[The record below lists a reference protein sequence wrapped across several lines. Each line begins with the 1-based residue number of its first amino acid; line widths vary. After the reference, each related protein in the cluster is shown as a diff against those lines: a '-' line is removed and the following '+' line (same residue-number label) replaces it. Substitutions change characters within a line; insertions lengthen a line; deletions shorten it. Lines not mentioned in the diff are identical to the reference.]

1 MNNITF
7 FSPSKSIFNNWTLKY
22 NDNAIETTYTTTRY
36 SITKQCVFIV
46 ITIPLSLIILC
57 LSITSLQTNNTNTTN
72 SANSSKYY
80 YNTIKKYLIALTVLT
95 AFTFVIVV
103 CNLIVVIINKDKSH
117 LYMQLTYI
125 TPFIQVS
132 IFTLISECY
141 KMWIN
146 SVKQV
151 EYVKC
156 VFIVEMVYRLFYDVI
171 CCNKFYIGLLSG
183 CVVYV
188 VMVMLSFFLN
198 GVNTCDTV
206 LSLCGFLCIELMV
219 FFVERKERLVYY
231 YLSKSNEVINTY
243 IQFFKSKKFYFA
255 SFSNATTSASCVVN
269 ETLNSS
275 IFTKR
280 KSDKKVNNSNKSYY
294 LYCGNTVIDNIIKKF
309 CFGGFTFINPNLP
322 ITLRDI
328 MVKISS
334 QYNNVNNTSAL
345 TYIPHGDNN
354 IKLFQAAKLSN
365 AIIESI
371 QSLFSFFKSSS
382 TNTGSTNVSDNSTVL
397 DVNPH
402 FITTNISPKNKR
414 DEHNNNN
421 NNTNANNNANGNSNE
436 NELYY
441 LGDKQNPKYPLK
453 TYSIFI
459 HEEETTSQLIYF
471 GISKEFLSHLYHNNT
486 NINNI
491 TNTNNN
497 NNPSLSSSHN
507 QLEKY
512 AMFTSKMTHEIKNP
526 LLAIQGEIDSLKTS
540 IETQQSLNTKTCIS
554 SLNLLVDYCQYMLIV
569 TKDFE
574 CVAKELKHMDMKTSI
589 DPKPFNIRKAISFC
603 VELIKRIKRVTG
615 LQILISIANNIDE
628 LIISDEIR
636 FKQIIINLLSNSV
649 KFTRFG
655 SVEVKC
661 TNYNDDYIKV
671 AVIDT
676 GFGMKEDE
684 LRKLNANVNDDNN
697 NNNGDTKEEKFLFIK
712 STKNNDFGSGL
723 GLSIVKSLVKA
734 LGKDFKVE
742 SEYNKGTTISFKL
755 LKRNKKNDLSPHNNN
770 NNNIQDLPSSLSKPE
785 KQSYSYNEHN
795 NTDKNKHAIKH
806 RKSLAETS
814 GRHHLLT
821 KPGSLGRSQTLIRN
835 NVFFNKKHRS
845 KNSASANNCNNHVDG
860 ILCNLSNFR
869 KDTNESLNQVSDSMQ
884 KMLDTSNGLNVSLK
898 ELNESLSINTQRVD
912 ADLKKPKLPNEIY
925 QNIIDG
931 KQNIMESIKYNNDS
945 IDPDPFAS
953 NNFKRLYTR
962 LVTTKKDYKLMKT
975 ATLKG
980 GGVAQP
986 LGALS
991 NNVQAINKNM
1001 NINNQ
1006 NINININTNTQ
1017 SNTKKMVDLIM
1028 DESEKI
1034 RILVVEDDNTIRK
1047 SISKTI
1053 RDYGKDNGYKVD
1065 VEECEDGFECLYK
1078 IYIGFSKNHKYKC
1091 IITDDQ
1097 MRFLNGT
1104 FMAYLIHLLIED
1116 RILYPVHIYLAS
1128 SNTFPKDLFRGIKLF
1143 NDVFGKPLTKL
1154 QISQVFREFEGE
1166 GVINELNDV
1175 EEDDDERNDVF
1186 KEEDYEADEE
1196 EEEDEDNY

>member
-1 MNNITF
+1 MNNISF
-7 FSPSKSIFNNWTLKY
+7 FSPSKNIFNNWTLKF
-22 NDNAIETTYTTTRY
+22 NDNTIETTYTNTKY
-36 SITKQCVFIV
+36 SITKQCIFIV

-57 LSITSLQTNNTNTTN
+57 LSITSLQSNNTHIHSDNN
-72 SANSSKYY
+72 NNNYY
-80 YNTIKKYLIALTVLT
+80 YHTIKKYLIALIVLT
-95 AFTFVIVV
+95 SFTFIIVI
-103 CNLIVVIINKDKSH
+103 CNLIVVIANKEKSH
-117 LYMQLTYI
+117 LYMQFTYI

-132 IFTLISECY
+132 IFGLISECY
-141 KMWIN
+141 KMWII
-146 SVKQV
+146 VKEV
-151 EYVKC
+151 EYIKC

-171 CCNKFYIGLLSG
+171 CGNKFYIGLVSG
-183 CVVYV
+183 CAVYLI
-188 VMVMLSFFLN
+188 MVMLSFFLK
-198 GVNTCDTV
+198 GINTGDTV

-219 FFVERKERLVYY
+219 FLVERKERLVYF

-255 SFSNATTSASCVVN
+255 SFSNSTSSCVIN

-280 KSDKKVNNSNKSYY
+280 KEKEKDKSDKKVSHMNKSYY

-309 CFGGFTFINPNLP
+309 CFGGFSFINPNLP

-334 QYNNVNNTSAL
+334 QYNLNNTSSPS
-345 TYIPHGDNN
+345 YIPQGDNN
-354 IKLFQAAKLSN
+354 VKLFQAAKLSN

-382 TNTGSTNVSDNSTVL
+382 TNTGSTNVSDNSTIL

-402 FITTNISPKNKR
+402 FTNINVSPKNKR
-414 DEHNNNN
+414 DDNN
-421 NNTNANNNANGNSNE
+421 NNTNNNNNE

-459 HEEETTSQLIYF
+459 HEEETTSQLIYL
-471 GISKEFLSHLYHNNT
+471 GINKEFLSHLFHNN
-486 NINNI
+486 N

-497 NNPSLSSSHN
+497 NSSSHN

-526 LLAIQGEIDSLKTS
+526 LLAIQGEIESLKTS
-540 IETQQSLNTKTCIS
+540 IETQALNTKTCLS
-554 SLNLLVDYCQYMLIV
+554 SLNLVVDYCQYMLIV

-589 DPKPFNIRKAISFC
+589 DPKPFNIRKAIAFC

-615 LQILISIANNIDE
+615 LQILISIASSIDE
-628 LIISDEIR
+628 MIISDEIR

-661 TNYNDDYIKV
+661 TNYNDDYLKV

-676 GFGMKEDE
+676 GFGMKEEE
-684 LRKLNANVNDDNN
+684 LRKLNANEDNA
-697 NNNGDTKEEKFLFIK
+697 DTKDEKFLFIK
-712 STKNNDFGSGL
+712 SMKNNDFGSGL

-742 SEYNKGTTISFKL
+742 SEYNKGTNISFKL
-755 LKRNKKNDLSPHNNN
+755 LKRQKKNDLSPHGL
-770 NNNIQDLPSSLSKPE
+770 DLPSSLSKPE
-785 KQSYSYNEHN
+785 KQSHSYLN
-795 NTDKNKHAIKH
+795 NDNNLQVQDKNKVAIKH

-845 KNSASANNCNNHVDG
+845 KNSASANNCNNHLDG

-931 KQNIMESIKYNNDS
+931 KQNIMESIKYNDS

-986 LGALS
+986 LCALS

-1001 NINNQ
+1001 NMNSQ
-1006 NINININTNTQ
+1006 NISINTNTQ
-1017 SNTKKMVDLIM
+1017 NTKKMVDLIM

-1104 FMAYLIHLLIED
+1104 FMAYLIQLLIED

-1128 SNTFPKDLFRGIKLF
+1128 SNAFPEGLFRGIKLF